1 MKCIKKLSFLNEK
14 DINSNLHEI
23 SFQNFQKL
31 VDMGLGLEISFHQF
45 LLNLLLNEKIYLIAL
60 QCTIW
65 TPTLFLK
72 CKPNDIQ
79 TNDFNIHV
87 GPLWETNTNP

>member
-1 MKCIKKLSFLNEK
+1 MKRIF
-14 DINSNLHEI
+14 NSNFHEI

-31 VDMGLGLEISFHQF
+31 VDMGLGLDISFYHF
-45 LLNLLLNEKIYLIAL
+45 LLNLLLNEKTYLLAL
-60 QCTIW
+60 QCTIR
-65 TPTLFLK
+65 TPTLILK

-87 GPLWETNTNP
+87 GPLWEANANP

>member
-1 MKCIKKLSFLNEK
+1 MKCVKILSPFNEK
-14 DINSNLHEI
+14 DLNSNICEI
-23 SFQNFQKL
+23 SFQNFQKF

-45 LLNLLLNEKIYLIAL
+45 LLNLLLNEKTYLLAL
-60 QCTIW
+60 QCTIQ

-79 TNDFNIHV
+79 TNAFNIHV
-87 GPLWETNTNP
+87 RPLREANTNP